1 MAQHMPSGQFEGYQ
15 EHLIYGRP
23 DQQNMQNDIQ
33 HSNSRRLF
41 VLMIF
46 TFVFCIISNL
56 YLFYDR
62 SNLRSQMYDLQQQID
77 NLENK
82 MVVKSDNTI
91 AANIT
96 THHDTILDMQRLQ
109 NESSSGQ
116 NKNSKQN
123 CTYSANSVRNIN
135 ISALQTQVK
144 VINESVTQVKND
156 VDIIKG
162 AIYSVQNKVKEHEVM
177 FVDMQLQNDIS
188 HTQDDND
195 EEPSEDMDIVY
206 YELKSKTLSVSI
218 DKYQQAVSLLIKN
231 IKSAL
236 DSGSLET
243 NWTNLEMKIKSFF
256 QQKSKIGTTIKFQV
270 QRSGNSLS
278 GKLVMKRA
286 TIEPNE
292 YQLDMQILIERYL

>member
-144 VINESVTQVKND
+144 VINESVTHAFFNLWSSQELDSADSTAVEGIYKEMQID
-156 VDIIKG
+156 LLGGDSLEEIKS
-162 AIYSVQNKVKEHEVM
+162 AHDKVV
-177 FVDMQLQNDIS
+177 
-188 HTQDDND
+188 
-195 EEPSEDMDIVY
+195 
-206 YELKSKTLSVSI
+206 
-218 DKYQQAVSLLIKN
+218 QAVYSIPPHIRERYQTHPLIYITKDNAAKAKHLLIK
-231 IKSAL
+231 K
-236 DSGSLET
+236 
-243 NWTNLEMKIKSFF
+243 
-256 QQKSKIGTTIKFQV
+256 
-270 QRSGNSLS
+270 
-278 GKLVMKRA
+278 
-286 TIEPNE
+286 
-292 YQLDMQILIERYL
+292 